1 MTATAPISPGTILRR
16 SAPAILLATAILL
29 PFLGKAFTIDD
40 TVFLFE
46 ARHAVTDPLH
56 PTAFEMAWNV
66 RPERISA
73 IVPTGPVMAWLLV
86 PAVLSGHPEQVAHL
100 VQILWLWVAII
111 GTVGL
116 ALRLGVPSAW
126 SAGAGLLV
134 GIAPAVLGMAGT
146 AMPDVPAMALGA
158 AGLQQLLAWRQD
170 QRWRQAAAAALLLG
184 LAPLAR
190 THLVLLL
197 GVGTFLVVGDVFS
210 VAGWRAGP
218 WTRWLP
224 VIAAPL
230 LTVGVTFLTRDPEP
244 GARSI
249 AGAAAGLSSME
260 KFVPNL
266 LAFAVHWSL
275 ALPFALPWAVVRW
288 RSVLAHPLTITGAT
302 AGAVVLLRIAHPGST
317 PWLLAPVIGLSV
329 AAIAD
334 ALVDASRRRDGIQL
348 TLGLWLLLA
357 LPAAIYVHLPAKYL
371 LVSAPAAAILVA
383 RAMASSP
390 RIGRPA
396 LAVATAA
403 SALLGI
409 AILRADTAFAELG
422 REAARTLIAPEVASG
437 RRVWYVGHWGFQWYA
452 EEAGARFFPIE
463 PPYPQQGDLVVSCV
477 NCEPHIEPDQ
487 MDALVLV
494 RRIRHT
500 EPGGRVADK
509 SSNAGFFSS
518 SWGYLPWAWG
528 RGLLGGFDVY
538 RVDYR

>member
-1 MTATAPISPGTILRR
+1 MTATTPISTGEILRR
-16 SAPAILLATAILL
+16 SAPALLLATALLL
-29 PFLGKAFTIDD
+29 PFLGKAFTVDD

-56 PTAFEMAWNV
+56 PTAFEMAWNL

-86 PAVLSGHPEQVAHL
+86 PAVISRHPEQVAHL
-100 VQILWLWVAII
+100 VQLFWLWVAIV
-111 GTVGL
+111 GTVAL

-134 GIAPAVLGMAGT
+134 GIAPTVLGMAGT
-146 AMPDVPAMALGA
+146 AMPDVPAMALGV
-158 AGLQQLLAWRQD
+158 AGLQQLVAWKQD
-170 QRWRQAAAAALLLG
+170 RRWRQAVAAALLLG

-197 GVGTFLVVGDVFS
+197 GVGTFLLVGDVFS

-224 VIAAPL
+224 VIGAPL
-230 LTVGVTFLTRDPEP
+230 VTAGVTFLTRDPAP
-244 GARSI
+244 GAGSI
-249 AGAAAGLSSME
+249 AGAAAGFSSME

-275 ALPFALPWAVVRW
+275 ALPFAIPWAVLRW
-288 RSVLAHPLTITGAT
+288 RTILARPFVIAGAT
-302 AGAVVLLRIAHPGST
+302 AAAAVLLRIAHPDGT
-317 PWLLAPVIGLSV
+317 PWLLAPVIALSV

-334 ALVDASRRRDGIQL
+334 ALVDAARRRDGVQF

-357 LPAAIYVHLPAKYL
+357 LPASIYVHLPAKYL
-371 LVSAPAAAILVA
+371 LASAPAAAILVA
-383 RAMASSP
+383 RALAANP
-390 RIGRPA
+390 TLGRPV
-396 LAVATAA
+396 LVATTLA
-403 SALLGI
+403 SALLGV
-409 AILRADTAFAELG
+409 AILRADTAFAGLG
-422 REAARTLIAPEVASG
+422 REAARTLIAPEVARG

-452 EEAGARFFPIE
+452 EEAGARFFPID
-463 PPYPQQGDLVVSCV
+463 PPYPGQGDLVVSCL

-487 MDALVLV
+487 MEALVLV
-494 RRIRHT
+494 RRVRHA
-500 EPGGRVADK
+500 EPGGRIADK
-509 SSNAGFFSS
+509 SSNAGFFSN

-528 RGLLGGFDVY
+528 EGLLGGFDVY

>member
-1 MTATAPISPGTILRR
+1 MPDAPASTGEILRR

-46 ARHAVTDPLH
+46 ARHALTDPLH
-56 PTAFEMAWNV
+56 PTAFEMAWNL

-100 VQILWLWVAII
+100 VQILWLWVAIV
-111 GTVGL
+111 GTVAL

-134 GIAPAVLGMAGT
+134 GVAPAVLGMAGT
-146 AMPDVPAMALGA
+146 AMPDVPAMALGV
-158 AGLQQLLAWRQD
+158 AGLQQLVAWKQD

-197 GVGTFLVVGDVFS
+197 GVGALLLVGDVFS
-210 VAGWRAGP
+210 VAGWRSGP

-224 VIAAPL
+224 VVAAPL
-230 LTVGVTFLTRDPEP
+230 VTVGVTFLTRDPAP
-244 GARSI
+244 GAASI
-249 AGAAAGLSSME
+249 AGAAAGLSSLE

-275 ALPFALPWAVVRW
+275 ALPFAIPWAVLRW
-288 RSVLAHPLTITGAT
+288 RALLARPFVIVGAT
-302 AGAVVLLRIAHPGST
+302 AVAAILLRVAHPDGT
-317 PWLLAPVIGLSV
+317 PWFLSPVIALSV
-329 AAIAD
+329 VAIAD
-334 ALVDASRRRDGIQL
+334 ALVDAARRRDGVQF
-348 TLGLWLLLA
+348 TLSLWLLLA
-357 LPAAIYVHLPAKYL
+357 LPAVIYVHLPAKYL
-371 LVSAPAAAILVA
+371 LASAPAAAILVA
-383 RAMASSP
+383 RALAASP
-390 RIGRPA
+390 ALGRPV
-396 LAVATAA
+396 LVATALA
-403 SALLGI
+403 SSLLGV
-409 AILRADTAFAELG
+409 AILRADTAFAGLG
-422 REAARTLIAPEVASG
+422 REAARTLIAPEVSSG

-452 EEAGARFFPIE
+452 EEAGARFFPVD
-463 PPYPQQGDLVVSCV
+463 PPYPGQGDLVVSCL

-494 RRIRHT
+494 RRVRHA

-509 SSNAGFFSS
+509 SSNAGFFSN

-528 RGLLGGFDVY
+528 QGLLGGFDVY